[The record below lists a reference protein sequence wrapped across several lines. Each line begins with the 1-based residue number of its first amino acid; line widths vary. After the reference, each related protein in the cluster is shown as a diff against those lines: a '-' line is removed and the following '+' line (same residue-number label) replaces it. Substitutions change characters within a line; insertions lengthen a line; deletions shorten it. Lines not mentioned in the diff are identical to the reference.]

1 LSLAMVAIVAAVI
14 QYGALAA
21 GAVK

>member
-14 QYGALAA
+14 QYGALAT
-21 GAVK
+21 GAMK